1 MPASIAMFVIAL
13 LIAAVAWLIVRMR
26 SPRPEF
32 APLPTAPDDPL
43 MLAAMERARASRGEF
58 LERLRRP
65 REHALVKLH
74 FVSSSQQVEHLWA
87 EVLQVISDA
96 ELEVRLVTPPVT
108 HKGHLDR
115 VYRCQLEDVED
126 WQVLDADGAIHGGF
140 TQRAMFAIARRDGV
154 TLPPELLAQEPAYR
168 DPPPE

>member
-1 MPASIAMFVIAL
+1 MRAVVAFLVAGVVV
-13 LIAAVAWLIVRMR
+13 AAIWFLVRLR

-43 MLAAMERARASRGEF
+43 LLAAMERARASRGEF
-58 LERLRRP
+58 LGRLRRP

-74 FVSSSQQVEHLWA
+74 FVSNSQQVEHLWA

-108 HKGHLDR
+108 HSGHLDR
-115 VYRCQLEDVED
+115 VYRCQLDDIED
-126 WQVLDADGAIHGGF
+126 WQVRDADGTVHGGF

-154 TLPPELLAQEPAYR
+154 ALPPELLTQEHLYR
-168 DPPPE
+168 DDR